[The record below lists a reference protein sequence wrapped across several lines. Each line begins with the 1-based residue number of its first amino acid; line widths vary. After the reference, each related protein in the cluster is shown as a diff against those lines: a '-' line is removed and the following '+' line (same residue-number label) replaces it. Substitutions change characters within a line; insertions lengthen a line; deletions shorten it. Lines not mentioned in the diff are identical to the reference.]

1 MPLSHALG
9 PSDWCYNFPQGVY
22 LCALLLHKSLYSLFP
37 LAGSPFSFQ
46 KPHRHIH
53 TRTHPYSCM
62 HTHILN
68 LGPAYERIMIFLKSD
83 SSAYSDPV
91 LMLGQM
97 KMSLCVSHLCGLQW
111 YRVCPARAG
120 LSAAP
125 CTGCAPEPTVKQ
137 CKQSGPLFPC

>member
-1 MPLSHALG
+1 MLLAPLIGAITSCRESTSV
-9 PSDWCYNFPQGVY
+9 PSYCTNPCILCFPSQD
-22 LCALLLHKSLYSLFP
+22 LL
-37 LAGSPFSFQ
+37 SPFSFQ

-111 YRVCPARAG
+111 YRVRPARAG